1 MLRGTLAFLVLV
13 ACAVAGAELRA
24 ALARRGLRAPAME
37 GLSFLLLGI
46 LLGGRAFALFAEDL
60 LDSLRVVVLFGLA
73 WLGLVFGVQ
82 MELRVIR
89 RLALWLRLAGLLAPM
104 SMGAAAT
111 AAGLAFGFEASVA
124 LGLGAIAMASSPSS
138 LEGLARGRAVGDRD
152 ALRLVKVMMAFS
164 GVPAIG
170 ALLVAA
176 ALASPLAAGGAAAVP
191 ALHLILLTVGVGVL
205 VGYAVVVLVRG
216 VGRQIEI
223 LTLLMGAMCL
233 VAGGAAVLGLNPLPA
248 AACAGAIL
256 VNRTV
261 FPHRVLRAAH
271 SLERPM
277 LVALLVLVGASW
289 STAAFS
295 VPVFAIMTVV
305 RTAAAAAAGAVLG
318 RAAQRRGLAPR
329 VRSLGLGLLPQ
340 GELAL
345 GLLVAVLGY
354 ARTPAG
360 VLEAVVAAMVVNNL
374 VGGWWMRRHL
384 FAEPRPGTGR

>member
-1 MLRGTLAFLVLV
+1 
-13 ACAVAGAELRA
+13 
-24 ALARRGLRAPAME
+24 
-37 GLSFLLLGI
+37 
-46 LLGGRAFALFAEDL
+46 
-60 LDSLRVVVLFGLA
+60 
-73 WLGLVFGVQ
+73 
-82 MELRVIR
+82 
-89 RLALWLRLAGLLAPM
+89 
-104 SMGAAAT
+104 
-111 AAGLAFGFEASVA
+111 
-124 LGLGAIAMASSPSS
+124 
-138 LEGLARGRAVGDRD
+138 
-152 ALRLVKVMMAFS
+152 MMAFS

-176 ALASPLAAGGAAAVP
+176 ALASPLAAGGPAAVP

-233 VAGGAAVLGLNPLPA
+233 VAGGVAVLGLNPLPA

-256 VNRTV
+256 VNRTI

-289 STAAFS
+289 SAAAFS

-318 RAAQRRGLAPR
+318 RAAQHRGLAPR

-345 GLLVAVLGY
+345 GLLVAVLGF

-374 VGGWWMRRHL
+374 LGGWWMRRHL

>member
-13 ACAVAGAELRA
+13 ACAVAGTELRS

-46 LLGGRAFALFAEDL
+46 LLGGRALGLFAEDL
-60 LDSLRVVVLFGLA
+60 LESLRVVVLFGLA

-82 MELRVIR
+82 MELRIIR
-89 RLALWLRLAGLLAPM
+89 RLALWLRLAGLLPPLC
-104 SMGAAAT
+104 MGAAA
-111 AAGLAFGFEASVA
+111 AAAALAFGLEPAVA
-124 LGLGAIAMASSPSS
+124 LGVGALAMASSPSS
-138 LEGLARGRAVGDRD
+138 LEGLARGRAIGDRD
-152 ALRLVKVMMAFS
+152 ALRLVKVMLAFS
-164 GVPAIG
+164 GAPAVCT
-170 ALLVAA
+170 LLVAA

-191 ALHLILLTVGVGVL
+191 ALHLVLLTVGVGVL

-216 VGRQIEI
+216 VGRRIEI
-223 LTLLMGAMCL
+223 LTLLTGGMCL

-289 STAAFS
+289 SAAAFS
-295 VPVFAIMTVV
+295 VPVFAVMTVV
-305 RTAAAAAAGAVLG
+305 RTAAAGCAGAVLG

-345 GLLVAVLGY
+345 GLLVAVLSF

-374 VGGWWMRRHL
+374 LGGWWMRRRL
-384 FAEPRPGTGR
+384 FAEPRPGAGR

>member
-13 ACAVAGAELRA
+13 ACAVAGAELRQ

-37 GLSFLLLGI
+37 GLSFLLLGL
-46 LLGGRAFALFAEDL
+46 LLGGRALGLFAEDL

-89 RLALWLRLAGLLAPM
+89 RLAPWLRLAGLLVPM
-104 SMGAAAT
+104 GMGAAAV
-111 AAGLAFGFEASVA
+111 AAGSAFGFEPAIA
-124 LGLGAIAMASSPSS
+124 LGLGALAMASSPSS

-164 GVPAIG
+164 GVPAVC
-170 ALLVAA
+170 AVLVAA
-176 ALASPLAAGGAAAVP
+176 ALASPLAVRGAAGIPAFHLAV
-191 ALHLILLTVGVGVL
+191 LTVGVGVL
-205 VGYAVVVLVRG
+205 VGYAVVALVRG

-223 LTLLMGAMCL
+223 LTLLMGGMCL

-271 SLERPM
+271 SLERPT

-289 STAAFS
+289 SEAAFS

-305 RTAAAAAAGAVLG
+305 RTAAAVCAGAVLG

-345 GLLVAVLGY
+345 GLLVAVLGF

-374 VGGWWMRRHL
+374 LGGWWMRRCL
-384 FAEPRPGTGR
+384 FAEPRPGAGR